1 MKSVFFT
8 LCALVC
14 GSVLAGEYPSVV
26 NHNQAPAPAVA
37 APAPA
42 PAPAAAPC
50 VNCPANEVLV
60 VESQPARQIVI
71 VDGAPR
77 RCVNG
82 RCSSSS
88 SSVCTGPNCQKYA
101 ITENNTETVR
111 KRWVG
116 GGYVIRNNGR
126 TVVKPVR

>member
-1 MKSVFFT
+1 MKSVFFAFV
-8 LCALVC
+8 ALVC
-14 GSVLAGEYPSVV
+14 GSVLAGEMPSVV
-26 NHNQAPAPAVA
+26 NHNQAAPVVA
-37 APAPA
+37 AAA

-60 VESQPARQIVI
+60 VEGQPSRQIVI
-71 VDGAPR
+71 VEGAPR

-88 SSVCTGPNCQKYA
+88 QSVCTGPNCQKYA
-101 ITENNTETVR
+101 IREDATETVR
-111 KRWVG
+111 KRWLG
-116 GGYVIRNNGR
+116 GGVVIRNNAR